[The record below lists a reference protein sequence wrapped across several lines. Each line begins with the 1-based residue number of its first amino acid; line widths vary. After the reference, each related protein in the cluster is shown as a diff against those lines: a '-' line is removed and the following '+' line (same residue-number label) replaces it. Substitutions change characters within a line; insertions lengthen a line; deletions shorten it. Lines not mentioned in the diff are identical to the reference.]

1 MTTRIRPLQVGVLC
15 GNLKF
20 VGHPLLVGHYV
31 ASRLTGTEKVVDD
44 YIGGA
49 MSALLKAG
57 RYPEQPGRFRFFAN
71 RRQNPLNPLGLP
83 RPPHVLVAGLGP
95 EGKLD
100 SNQLLDTVR
109 EATIGWSQRMS
120 DKVKDQ
126 AAPLELA
133 VTLMGSG
140 GSGIGPGTSAQ
151 AIVQGVQQAN
161 EVLGQGGWQRIS
173 HLQLVEM
180 YLDRATEAWLALRQL
195 HQATH
200 GPFTLDD
207 TVQSGMG
214 ALRRP
219 IDTSYRG
226 ADYDYISAVTSEGGN
241 IVYTLDT
248 KRARTEVRIQATQ
261 VGLVRKLI
269 ERASG
274 ETRLDPELGGAL
286 FKLLVPAGMEATLGA
301 ITELV
306 LELDDGTAAIPWE
319 LLDAPAGERGSTQEP
334 WALRNRLL
342 RRLRTV
348 NFRGQ
353 VRDATRDDDVLVIG
367 EPLVDATRYPELPA
381 ARAEA
386 NAVAK
391 VLGGRKGVG
400 KAHVHAFI
408 AATDGAGPD
417 ATTVIKAL
425 LAHDYRV
432 VHIAGHGEPPLPTR
446 GRSQVEQPRGVV
458 LSDGAFLGP
467 REVAAMRT
475 VPELV
480 FLNCCH
486 LAADP
491 QKLLHQGFD
500 RSAFAAAVARELI
513 RVGVRCVVAAGWAVD
528 DDPANAFAVG
538 LYASLLEG
546 KRFAD
551 AVNDA
556 RRAAWRSN
564 PRSNT
569 WAAYQ
574 CYGDQDWTWQRR
586 GGTDTTTHSAPD
598 PARLYG
604 AIATPTALV
613 IALETLAIENDT
625 QGAWTARERKAQHAA
640 QRRQLRYLEA
650 RFAGKWGTRGDVAAA
665 FGIVWM
671 KADETKRALHWL
683 EIAIT
688 ANDGGAS
695 MRAAEQRANLLA
707 RRARSR
713 RDIDAARTALQALLA
728 IGATAEREALLGSVN
743 KRLARMESAAGN
755 RKAETQAL
763 KDMAAC
769 YRRGEILAIR
779 QGSADVFYP
788 ALNLLAAEL
797 LAGQKLDAARVRRT
811 RASLQGRQLA
821 DPDFWS
827 AVGLAELEILVA
839 LDAHGLAKA
848 AHSIEEVLEDLH
860 SRAGG
865 PWLWESTADQ
875 LDFILARVSKVRGDE
890 GKAARRLRTRVRG
903 YANPR

>member
-1 MTTRIRPLQVGVLC
+1 MPTRANPLQVSVLC

-20 VGHPLLVGHYV
+20 VGNPLLVGHYV

-100 SNQLLDTVR
+100 SNQLLATVR

-120 DKVKDQ
+120 DKAATDT
-126 AAPLELA
+126 APLELA
-133 VTLMGSG
+133 ATLLGSG
-140 GSGIGPGTSAQ
+140 GSGIDPGTSAQ
-151 AIVQGVQQAN
+151 AIVQGLQEAN
-161 EVLGQGGWQRIS
+161 EVLGQGGWHRIAQL
-173 HLQLVEM
+173 HLVEM

-195 HQATH
+195 HQATR
-200 GPFTLDD
+200 GFTLDD

-226 ADYDYISAVTSEGGN
+226 ADYDYISAITSEGGN

-248 KRARTEVRIQATQ
+248 RRARTEVRVQATQ
-261 VGLVRKLI
+261 VTLVRKLI

-274 ETRLDPELGGAL
+274 ETRLDPQLGRSL

-319 LLDAPAGERGSTQEP
+319 LLDAPAEQRTTTQEP

-367 EPLVDATRYPELPA
+367 EPLVDTTQYPELPA

-391 VLGGRKGVG
+391 VLGGQKGVG
-400 KAHVHAFI
+400 KARVHAFI
-408 AATDGAGPD
+408 AGADDAGPD

-425 LAHDYRV
+425 LAHDYRI
-432 VHIAGHGEPPLPTR
+432 VHIAGHGEPPLRAR
-446 GRSQVEQPRGVV
+446 GRRKAEQPQGVV

-491 QKLLHQGFD
+491 AKLLQEGFD

-528 DDPANAFAVG
+528 DDPANAFAVA
-538 LYASLLEG
+538 LYRSLLDG

-556 RRAAWRSN
+556 RRAAWHSN
-564 PRSNT
+564 PHSNT

-574 CYGDQDWTWQRR
+574 CYGDQDWIWQRR
-586 GGTDTTTHSAPD
+586 GGTDATTHAAPD
-598 PARLYG
+598 PAKIYG
-604 AIATPTALV
+604 SIATPTALV
-613 IALETLAIENDT
+613 IALETLAVENDT

-640 QRRQLRYLEA
+640 QRRQLRYLEQ
-650 RFAGKWGTRGDVAAA
+650 RFAGKWGQRGDVAAA
-665 FGIVWM
+665 FGLVWM
-671 KADETKRALHWL
+671 KADETRRALHCL
-683 EIAIT
+683 EAAIT

-695 MRAAEQRANLLA
+695 IRAAEQRANLLA
-707 RRARSR
+707 RRAKSR
-713 RDIDAARTALQALLA
+713 TDIATARAALQALLV
-728 IGATAEREALLGSVN
+728 IGPTAEREALLGSAN
-743 KRLARMESAAGN
+743 KRLARIESASGN
-755 RKAETQAL
+755 RKAETRAL
-763 KDMAAC
+763 DEMAAC
-769 YRRGEILAIR
+769 YRRSEALAVK

-788 ALNLLAAEL
+788 SLNLLAAEY
-797 LAGQKLDAARVRRT
+797 LAGRRLDSARVKRT
-811 RASLQGRQLA
+811 RDNLQRRQLA

-839 LDAHGLAKA
+839 LDAHRLARA
-848 AHSIEEVLEDLH
+848 IHSIEEVLEDLH

-875 LDFILARVSKVRGDE
+875 LDFILGRVSRARGDE
-890 GKAARRLRTRVRG
+890 GKAARRLRARVRG
-903 YANPR
+903 YAQRK